1 MAIPAILQQLGRNQM
16 NQAAGPIKQMM
27 NMVKAAKDPQAAL
40 NMLAMNNPKMKQV
53 MDIVEQYGG
62 DSMAAFKATA
72 AWTASSKSEIEDEM
86 ALSSKDTDRSMGV
99 RTFLKSR
106 SLVRMVPGVTNLRS
120 T

>member
-1 MAIPAILQQLGRNQM
+1 MGIPAILQQLGRNQM

-72 AWTASSKSEIEDEM
+72 EQ
-86 ALSSKDTDRSMGV
+86 MGV
-99 RTFLKSR
+99 NPEEILGMLK
-106 SLVRMVPGVTNLRS
+106 
-120 T
+120 